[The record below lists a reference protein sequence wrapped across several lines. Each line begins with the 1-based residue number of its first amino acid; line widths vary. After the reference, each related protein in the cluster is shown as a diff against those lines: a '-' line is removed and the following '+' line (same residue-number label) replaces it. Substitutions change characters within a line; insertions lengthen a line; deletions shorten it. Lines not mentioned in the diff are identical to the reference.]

1 MRDMIRILPAYMRS
15 ALKLEVLAVKKRGE
29 RVTPEK
35 IVNETLAVCHADYYE
50 SAIAYVKRGMQ

>member
-1 MRDMIRILPAYMRS
+1 MRTLTRTLPAYMRS

-35 IVNETLAVCHADYYE
+35 IVNSTLSVCHADCYE
-50 SAIAYVKRGMQ
+50 SAIAYVKGAL